1 MSAAVLRLPLDEAR
15 EEPSLHDKTE
25 GFQNASP
32 VAGTTAAEHLTAAR
46 EKAASDGSGLSG
58 RVIVFLHVSGGAGA
72 TTLAVNV
79 AASLNQGPARKSCA
93 ILDLDLQFGSVAS
106 LLDVPR
112 ASTLQALI
120 DEPGRLDRTGLDEM
134 LMRHHSEL
142 YVLPAPRIPLPLD
155 ALKPVTA
162 AAILDAARARFRI
175 TVVDLPVALG
185 TWTDVVLSRATRIY
199 LVTPMTVP
207 AAHNLARFFFLLQQH
222 DLHLPISIVVNR
234 HAKQSKQSL
243 ITPAEFNSAI
253 GRAVEHIVPEDFPI
267 VQQSVN
273 QGTPAVTLAPKSLF
287 ARAIGD
293 IVASETGEAQVA
305 KRGLFGLL

>member
-1 MSAAVLRLPLDEAR
+1 MSATVLRLPLAEAR
-15 EEPSLHDKTE
+15 EEPALHDKTPDFD
-25 GFQNASP
+25 GIHPATGSANA
-32 VAGTTAAEHLTAAR
+32 GHLPSAR
-46 EKAASDGSGLSG
+46 EQVASDGSGITG
-58 RVIVFLHVSGGAGA
+58 RVVVFLHVSGGAGA
-72 TTLAVNV
+72 TTLAVNM
-79 AASLNQGPARKSCA
+79 ATCLNQGPARKSCA

-134 LMRHHSEL
+134 LMRHASEL
-142 YVLPAPRIPLPLD
+142 FVLPAPRIPLPLD
-155 ALKPVTA
+155 ALKPATA
-162 AAILDAARARFRI
+162 AAIIDAARARFRYTI
-175 TVVDLPVALG
+175 IDLPVALG

-234 HAKQSKQSL
+234 HAKQAKHSL
-243 ITPAEFNSAI
+243 ITPAEFNAAI
-253 GRAVEHIVPEDFPI
+253 GRTVDHIIPEDFPI
-267 VQQSVN
+267 VQQAAN

-287 ARAIGD
+287 ARAVTD
-293 IVASETGEAQVA
+293 IVTSETGDAQVA
-305 KRGLFGLL
+305 KRGLFGLF